1 MKISI
6 TPSTTFIIHQAVSTH
21 NQVHQYELIQASI
34 YHFALNQVLDPCLSS
49 VLITIQIIG
58 VNQTTDDY
66 SLTTN

>member
-1 MKISI
+1 
-6 TPSTTFIIHQAVSTH
+6 
-21 NQVHQYELIQASI
+21 VHQYELIQASI